1 MILRTPRLT
10 LHPFSVRDGPAL
22 HRQWNDHEIR
32 RFLFD
37 DRPVPRSQVREQIAA
52 SRRLFR
58 ERGFGFFTVRRRTR
72 TIGFGG
78 LRPFGRRKRIE
89 LLYALRPA
97 HWAKGYATE
106 ASVAVLRLAFA
117 RGLRTIWAGADAPNR
132 TSFRLM
138 RRLGFQPAGRFTV
151 GGRSAIDYRI
161 DRRRFANASGLG
173 ISPAGP
179 QAAVAPR
186 LPRLRG
192 ARQSE
197 GRG

>member
-22 HRQWNDHEIR
+22 HRQWNDREIR

-37 DRPVPRSQVREQIAA
+37 DRPVSPSLVHEQIAA

-58 ERGFGFFTVRRRTR
+58 ELGFGFFTVRRGVR
-72 TIGFGG
+72 TIGFVG

-89 LLYALRPA
+89 LLYALRPT
-97 HWAKGYATE
+97 HWARGYATE
-106 ASVAVLRLAFA
+106 ASVAVLWLAFA

-132 TSFRLM
+132 ASFRLM
-138 RRLGFQPAGRFTV
+138 RRLGFQRAGGFTV
-151 GGRSAIDYRI
+151 GGRPAIYYRI
-161 DRRRFANASGLG
+161 DRRRFANACGLRV
-173 ISPAGP
+173 SRAGS

-186 LPRLRG
+186 LPRLRE